1 MTKLTLIGGL
11 TAAVLT
17 LSACQTPGTSEVPV
31 APAPQAQVVAQPLP
45 AQGVPVP
52 QYVRGE
58 RWLYSDGYGM
68 TVVDAQGA
76 KARFQRLDDPKQ
88 YFVADGIFREE
99 AQSRSALRKTVF
111 QSADPAKLYTAKKGE
126 PVVYVREYTKDKAL
140 IRHNV
145 SWSNEGTE
153 RVTVP
158 AGTFDAIIL
167 TKRVRSLTGVWTGY
181 ERWWYVPAVKNYVRM
196 EYKYG
201 DAPDSARVLVQYTP
215 GGQS

>member
-1 MTKLTLIGGL
+1 MTKLTLIGGM
-11 TAAVLT
+11 TALVLT
-17 LSACQTPGTSEVPV
+17 LSACQTASTPEASL
-31 APAPQAQVVAQPLP
+31 APAPQTQVVAQPLP

-52 QYVRGE
+52 QYQRGE

-68 TVVDAQGA
+68 VVVDAAGP

-88 YFVADGIFREE
+88 YFVADGVFREE

-111 QSADPAKLYTAKKGE
+111 QSADPAKLYTAKRGE

-145 SWSNEGTE
+145 SWTIEGTE

-201 DAPDSARVLVQYTP
+201 DAPDSARVLTQYSA

>member
-17 LSACQTPGTSEVPV
+17 LSACQTPGTPEAPV
-31 APAPQAQVVAQPLP
+31 APAPQVVAQPLP

-52 QYVRGE
+52 QYFRGE

-99 AQSRSALRKTVF
+99 AQSRTALRKTVF

-145 SWSNEGTE
+145 SWTNEGTE

-158 AGTFDAIIL
+158 AGTFDAFIL

>member
-11 TAAVLT
+11 TAAVLA
-17 LSACQTPGTSEVPV
+17 LSACQTTGTSEAP
-31 APAPQAQVVAQPLP
+31 ATPAPQPQVVAQPLP
-45 AQGVPVP
+45 AQGLPVP
-52 QYVRGE
+52 RYRPGE

-68 TVVDAQGA
+68 AVVDTQGTST
-76 KARFQRLDDPKQ
+76 RFQRLDDPKQ

-99 AQSRSALRKTVF
+99 ARSQTALRKTVF
-111 QSADPAKLYTAKKGE
+111 QSADPARLYTAKKGE
-126 PVVYVREYTKDKAL
+126 PVVYVREYTKDKTL

-145 SWSNEGTE
+145 SWTIEGTE